1 MSVPT
6 SAKTSR
12 AVITDGAWGTQLQ
25 ALGLQPGE
33 CPDAWNLTQA
43 AKVQVV
49 ACAYVAAG
57 SQVILSN
64 TFGANRIALAR
75 HGLAASAAAI
85 NRAGARLSRQSADGK
100 ADVYA
105 SIGPSGKLLATGDTN
120 ETELA
125 SAFEEQSLALA
136 EGGAQGLVLETFT
149 DLAEL
154 LIALGAAKKT
164 RLKVVA
170 CMVFD
175 SGKNKD
181 RTAMGVT
188 IEQAVRALTSAGAD
202 GIGANCGRGA
212 AGYVPICQRLHEL
225 TDKPLWLK
233 PNAGLPVMS
242 DGKIAYPTTPDE
254 FAANIVKLVESGAHW
269 VGGCCGSSP
278 DFVQA
283 IARALNDETKE
294 AP

>member
-1 MSVPT
+1 VET
-6 SAKTSR
+6 NK

-43 AKVQVV
+43 DKVRAV
-49 ACAYVAAG
+49 ASAYVAAG

-75 HGLAASAAAI
+75 HGLAENAAAI
-85 NRAGARLSRQSADGK
+85 NRAGAGLSRQAADGK

-105 SIGPSGKLLATGDTN
+105 SIGPSGKLLATGETN
-120 ETELA
+120 ESELA
-125 SAFEEQSLALA
+125 AAFEEQSLALA

-154 LIALGAAKKT
+154 LIALRAAKKT

-175 SGKNKD
+175 SGNRGFACRLTFKD
-181 RTAMGVT
+181 IYYPR
-188 IEQAVRALTSAGAD
+188 
-202 GIGANCGRGA
+202 
-212 AGYVPICQRLHEL
+212 RL
-225 TDKPLWLK
+225 
-233 PNAGLPVMS
+233 
-242 DGKIAYPTTPDE
+242 
-254 FAANIVKLVESGAHW
+254 
-269 VGGCCGSSP
+269 
-278 DFVQA
+278 
-283 IARALNDETKE
+283 
-294 AP
+294 

>member
-1 MSVPT
+1 VET
-6 SAKTSR
+6 NK

-43 AKVQVV
+43 DKVRAV
-49 ACAYVAAG
+49 ASAYVAAG

-64 TFGANRIALAR
+64 TFGANRIALGR
-75 HGLAASAAAI
+75 HGLAENAAAI
-85 NRAGARLSRQSADGK
+85 NRAGVGLSRQAADGK

-105 SIGPSGKLLATGDTN
+105 SIGPSGKLLATGETN
-120 ETELA
+120 ESELA
-125 SAFEEQSLALA
+125 AAFEEQSLALA
-136 EGGAQGLVLETFT
+136 QGGAQGLVLETFT

-181 RTAMGVT
+181 RTAMGVA
-188 IEQAVRALTSAGAD
+188 IEQAVRALTDAGAD

-212 AGYVPICQRLHEL
+212 AGYVPICQRLHQL

-242 DGKIAYPTTPDE
+242 DGKITYPTTPDE
-254 FAANIVKLVESGAHW
+254 FAANIVELVESGAHW
-269 VGGCCGSSP
+269 VGGCCGSRP
-278 DFVQA
+278 EFVQA
-283 IARALNDETKE
+283 IARALKDVTKE